1 MKKFSISLLF
11 AAAALFAAAPACSE
25 KEELFPEEGDGIVL
39 RFFSDESMV
48 VTKATTQK
56 EGVDALNEN
65 VLSSVEYFIYSNA
78 QKNGNAVL
86 HGYLENVRQ
95 NAPVSIPMTIETV
108 NSVLCPNGATNFW
121 VYAIANRDR
130 IVAAGD
136 PENLSGTDIATI
148 SALTKD
154 MEIDEGIVKT
164 PQSNFLMSTEGPFEV
179 TNIKRRST
187 IVATAN
193 IGLKRVAAKITVAV
207 RVVPQVTI
215 KNTVT
220 ISGVTDTRTEIWKPR
235 LNEMYIFLVNG
246 AKTGQVS
253 GAPVAGS
260 DLYQYQQVGFDMNGG
275 ESHSYDTYTKRVDGE
290 GNEILDANGLVQY
303 DKTTETGIFYPS
315 NDPFYTYPEKWMYG
329 SEEEPYLKLAIPW
342 DREAGVSDNGLN
354 FGATSKIYYYRV
366 YCPATPIDISNAQF
380 LRNNWYKVILNVGI
394 LGSETDGGAMVING
408 NYYVVDWQERETGGG
423 GSGTGINDSDKEAE
437 IKGARYLFL
446 NEQNFI
452 MYNLEDLMIPYVT
465 SDPCIIENFSAKKYD
480 FSGTTKQEVNTTSQA
495 AWNMDVSLVTTATG
509 AHIKFNHPLNNDTS
523 TDDYDVSPYIITFT
537 IRHKDDPS
545 YAKEVRI
552 EQRPAIM
559 IDMETNSDTGK
570 TNHGNA
576 FVNGAGGAHDPYY
589 YTYGSSLYGK
599 YANESGTV
607 RDNSRTGYKFL
618 DFYLGSAPGVGT
630 SSNSNYN
637 MILIETS
644 VLPSDSEYMLGDPRK
659 YNVDNLNNTDWPAN
673 ASNAVASAWSRSA
686 TSVQGSNRYLSYYY
700 PTDPDDAANN
710 IIAPKF
716 RIASS
721 WGSTQPMRYSDAF
734 RRCASYQED
743 GYPAGRWRL
752 PTVAEIQYIAKLNT
766 DGKITRLLGSS
777 STTDNYGRSNL
788 STNYWCNSGYMVV
801 YNGVNSDWPSNGNK
815 IPSPEIG
822 TDNPDAITDGSTYY
836 VRCVYDDWYWDD
848 YKIGTTDVS
857 TVTKTTFTW
866 GDIAR

>member
-1 MKKFSISLLF
+1 MIL
-11 AAAALFAAAPACSE
+11 ATVPACSI
-25 KEELFPEEGDGIVL
+25 KEDLTPDTGEGVVL

-121 VYAIANRDR
+121 VYAIANHSR
-130 IVAAGD
+130 IVDAGD
-136 PENLSGTDIATI
+136 PENLTGTDVATI

-154 MEIDEGIVKT
+154 LEIDGSVVKT
-164 PQSNFLMSTEGPFEV
+164 PQTNFLMSTDGQFEV

-207 RVVPQVTI
+207 RVVPSVEI

-220 ISGVTDTRTEIWKPR
+220 ISGVTDTRTEVWRPR
-235 LNEMYIFLVNG
+235 LDQMYIYLVNG

-253 GAPVAGS
+253 GEPVDGS
-260 DLYQYQQVGFDMNGG
+260 DLFQYQQIEFDENSG

-303 DKTTETGIFYPS
+303 DKTTETGIFYPAEA
-315 NDPFYTYPEKWMYG
+315 PFYTYPEQWMYG

-342 DREAGVSDNGLN
+342 DRDAGVSDNGLN
-354 FGATSKIYYYRV
+354 FGTTHKIYYYRV
-366 YCPATPIDISNAQF
+366 YCPATAIDISNAEF
-380 LRNNWYKVILNVGI
+380 VRNNWYKVILNVGI
-394 LGSETDGGAMVING
+394 LGSETDGGEMVING
-408 NYYVVDWQERETGGG
+408 NYYVVDWQERDTGSGG
-423 GSGTGINDSDKEAE
+423 EGTGINDSDKEAE

-465 SDPCIIENFSAKKYD
+465 SDPCIIEDFEAKKYV
-480 FSGTTKQEVNTTSQA
+480 FSGSQKDSLITTSPA

-509 AHIKFNHPLNNDTS
+509 AHISFNHPLNNDTS
-523 TDDYDVSPYIITFT
+523 TSDYDVSPYKISFT

-545 YAKEVRI
+545 YAKEVTI

-559 IDMETNSDTGK
+559 IDMDNNTGG
-570 TNHGNA
+570 THYGYTY
-576 FVNGAGGAHDPYY
+576 VNGGSGT
-589 YTYGSSLYGK
+589 TYGTNGTD
-599 YANESGTV
+599 SGNNT
-607 RDNSRTGYKFL
+607 NF
-618 DFYLGSAPGVGT
+618 
-630 SSNSNYN
+630 N
-637 MILIETS
+637 MFIIETT
-644 VLPSDSEYMLGDPRK
+644 VLPSDSDYLLGDPRLTT
-659 YNVDNLNNTDWPAN
+659 VDNLNSWPT
-673 ASNAVASAWSRSA
+673 SDSSVSTWSA
-686 TSVQGSNRYLSYYY
+686 TAASVQGTNRKLTYYY
-700 PTDPDDAANN
+700 PVDPSTNANN
-710 IIAPKF
+710 IIAPKY
-716 RIASS
+716 RVASS
-721 WGSTQPMRYSDAF
+721 HGATTTLSYQYAF
-734 RRCASYQED
+734 RRCASYQEK

-752 PTVAEIQYIAKLNT
+752 PTVAEVSYITKLNA
-766 DGKITRLLGSS
+766 DGMIVRLFGSTS
-777 STTDNYGRSNL
+777 NGETTD
-788 STNYWCNSGYMVV
+788 YWCNSGYVTV
-801 YNGVNSDWPSNGNK
+801 YD
-815 IPSPEIG
+815 G
-822 TDNPDAITDGSTYY
+822 TDAASKQAPVVHTGTSGSKF
-836 VRCVYDDWYWDD
+836 VRCVYDEWYWDGIKYNGTD
-848 YKIGTTDVS
+848 YT
-857 TVTKTTFTW
+857 TVTPLTTFKW
-866 GDIAR
+866 GDIER

>member
-1 MKKFSISLLF
+1 MIL
-11 AAAALFAAAPACSE
+11 ATVPACSI
-25 KEELFPEEGDGIVL
+25 KEDLTPDTGEGVVL

-121 VYAIANRDR
+121 VYAIANRSR

-154 MEIDEGIVKT
+154 MEFDGGNVKT
-164 PQSNFLMSTEGPFEV
+164 PQTNFLMSTDGPFEV
-179 TNIKRRST
+179 TNVKRRST

-193 IGLKRVAAKITVAV
+193 IGLKRVAAKITIAV
-207 RVVPQVTI
+207 RVVPQVKI

-235 LNEMYIFLVNG
+235 MNEMYIYLVNG

-253 GAPVAGS
+253 GEPVDGS
-260 DLYQYQQVGFDMNGG
+260 DLFQYQQIEFDENGG
-275 ESHSYDTYTKRVDGE
+275 ESHSYDTYTKRVDPETGE
-290 GNEILDANGLVQY
+290 EILDANGLVQY

-315 NDPFYTYPEKWMYG
+315 KSPFYTYPEKWMYG

-354 FGATSKIYYYRV
+354 FGTTSKIYYYRV

-480 FSGTTKQEVNTTSQA
+480 FSGTTKKEVNTTSQA

-552 EQRPAIM
+552 EQRPAIV
-559 IDMETNSDTGK
+559 IDSQLNSD
-570 TNHGNA
+570 GNA
-576 FVNGAGGAHDPYY
+576 
-589 YTYGSSLYGK
+589 
-599 YANESGTV
+599 
-607 RDNSRTGYKFL
+607 DNYRGYVFINN
-618 DFYLGSAPGVGT
+618 A
-630 SSNSNYN
+630 SSNANTTPAWYRNSTLSGQNSNPN
-637 MILIETS
+637 MYLISTS
-644 VLPSDSEYMLGDPRK
+644 VLSDSDMLIGDPRT
-659 YNVDNLNNTDWPAN
+659 NTPYKDTDLVSGWSS
-673 ASNAVASAWSRSA
+673 AS
-686 TSVQGSNRYLSYYY
+686 TRYIDGTTGHRLTNYY
-700 PTDPDDAANN
+700 PAETNEAFKD
-710 IIAPKF
+710 IIAPVF
-716 RIASS
+716 RVASS
-721 WGSTQPMRYSDAF
+721 YGKSTSMTFSDAL

-752 PTVAEIQYIAKLNT
+752 PTMAEVLYITTLSQKGMIPELFTFDKTVAQDKSYWCAS
-766 DGKITRLLGSS
+766 GKIDGVYGVPTYFSG
-777 STTDNYGRSNL
+777 TTD
-788 STNYWCNSGYMVV
+788 
-801 YNGVNSDWPSNGNK
+801 
-815 IPSPEIG
+815 
-822 TDNPDAITDGSTYY
+822 DNRW
-836 VRCVYDDWYWDD
+836 VRCVYDEWYWSDM
-848 YKIGTTDVS
+848 KINGNTDASRVNIS
-857 TVTKTTFTW
+857 TFTW
-866 GDIAR
+866 GDIER

>member
-1 MKKFSISLLF
+1 M
-11 AAAALFAAAPACSE
+11 AAAMILATVPACSI
-25 KEELFPEEGDGIVL
+25 KEDLTPDTGEGVVL

-48 VTKATTQK
+48 VTKAKTQK

-121 VYAIANRDR
+121 VYAIANRSR
-130 IVAAGD
+130 IVAEGD

-154 MEIDEGIVKT
+154 MEFDDGGNVKT
-164 PQSNFLMSTEGPFEV
+164 PQPNFLMSTDGPFEV
-179 TNIKRRST
+179 TNVKRRST

-215 KNTVT
+215 NNTVT

-235 LNEMYIFLVNG
+235 LNEMYIYLVNG

-260 DLYQYQQVGFDMNGG
+260 DLYQYQQVEFDMNGS

-303 DKTTETGIFYPS
+303 DKTTETGIFYPTKS
-315 NDPFYTYPEKWMYG
+315 PFYTYPEQWMYG

-342 DREAGVSDNGLN
+342 DREAGYSDNHN
-354 FGATSKIYYYRV
+354 YFGTTSKIYYYRV
-366 YCPATPIDISNAQF
+366 YCPATAIDISNAEF

-394 LGSETDGGAMVING
+394 LGSETDGGEMVING

-452 MYNLEDLMIPYVT
+452 MYNLDDLMIPYVT

-480 FSGTTKQEVNTTSQA
+480 FSGTTKQEVNTTSMA
-495 AWNMDVSLVTTATG
+495 AWNIDVSLVTTATG
-509 AHIKFNHPLNNDTS
+509 AHIKFNHPLNNDTTTS
-523 TDDYDVSPYIITFT
+523 DYDVSPYIITFT

-545 YAKEVRI
+545 YAKEVTI
-552 EQRPAIM
+552 TQRPAIL
-559 IDMETNSDTGK
+559 IDMDN
-570 TNHGNA
+570 N
-576 FVNGAGGAHDPYY
+576 AGGTHDG
-589 YTYGSSLYGK
+589 YTYVNNGETQYYDRSLNDYITRLPSEYSISNSGG
-599 YANESGTV
+599 ESWQYRSIGT
-607 RDNSRTGYKFL
+607 N
-618 DFYLGSAPGVGT
+618 GT
-630 SSNSNYN
+630 SDGQNTNFN
-637 MILIETS
+637 MFLIETT
-644 VLPSDSEYMLGDPRK
+644 VLPSDSDFMLGDPR
-659 YNVDNLNNTDWPAN
+659 VTEIDNLNTTDWPTHKDSNVAGWSAN
-673 ASNAVASAWSRSA
+673 TSAIE
-686 TSVQGSNRYLSYYY
+686 GGNRRLKYYY
-700 PTDPDDAANN
+700 PVDNSTAANN

-716 RIASS
+716 RVASS
-721 WGSTQPMRYSDAF
+721 HGATTQLLYAHAF
-734 RRCASYQED
+734 RRCASYQEK
-743 GYPAGRWRL
+743 GRPAGRWRL
-752 PTVAEIQYIAKLNT
+752 PTMAEVSYITKLST
-766 DGKITRLLGSS
+766 DGMIVRLFGSNNNN
-777 STTDNYGRSNL
+777 TTS
-788 STNYWCNSGYMVV
+788 NYWCNSGYITV
-801 YNGVNSDWPSNGNK
+801 YNGTNAASKQAPVTHEGVF
-815 IPSPEIG
+815 
-822 TDNPDAITDGSTYY
+822 TGSCS
-836 VRCVYDDWYWDD
+836 VRCVYDEWYWEGMKDGD
-848 YKIGTTDVS
+848 NNDLS
-857 TVTKTTFTW
+857 TVNESTFTW

>member
-1 MKKFSISLLF
+1 MKKLSFSLLSM
-11 AAAALFAAAPACSE
+11 AAAMILATVPACSI
-25 KEELFPEEGDGIVL
+25 KEDFTPDTGEGVVL

-48 VTKATTQK
+48 VTKAKTQK

-121 VYAIANRDR
+121 VYAIANHSR

-136 PENLSGTDIATI
+136 PENLSRTDIATI

-154 MEIDEGIVKT
+154 MEFDGGNVKT
-164 PQSNFLMSTEGPFEV
+164 PQTNFLMSTDGPFEV
-179 TNIKRRST
+179 TNVKRRST

-207 RVVPQVTI
+207 RVVPQVEI

-235 LNEMYIFLVNG
+235 LNEMYIYLVNG

-260 DLYQYQQVGFDMNGG
+260 ALYQYQQVEFDMNGG
-275 ESHSYDTYTKRVDGE
+275 ESHSYDTYTKRVDGN

-303 DKTTETGIFYPS
+303 DKTTKTGTFYPS
-315 NDPFYTYPEKWMYG
+315 KSPFYTYPEQWMYG
-329 SEEEPYLKLAIPW
+329 SEKEPYLKLAIPW
-342 DREAGVSDNGLN
+342 DREAGYSDNN
-354 FGATSKIYYYRV
+354 NYFGTTNKIYYYRV
-366 YCPATPIDISNAQF
+366 YCPASAIDMSNAQF

-394 LGSETDGGAMVING
+394 LGSETDGGEMVING

-480 FSGTTKQEVNTTSQA
+480 FSGTTKQEVNTASQA
-495 AWNMDVSLVTTATG
+495 TWNMDVSLVTTATG

-545 YAKEVRI
+545 YAKEVTI
-552 EQRPAIM
+552 TQYPAIV
-559 IDMETNSDTGK
+559 IDSKLNS
-570 TNHGNA
+570 
-576 FVNGAGGAHDPYY
+576 AGGAEVNHGY
-589 YTYGSSLYGK
+589 
-599 YANESGTV
+599 V
-607 RDNSRTGYKFL
+607 FIDNSYDTSNRTADWKRRTAITG
-618 DFYLGSAPGVGT
+618 G
-630 SSNSNYN
+630 SNSNPN
-637 MILIETS
+637 MYLISTS
-644 VLPSDSEYMLGDPRK
+644 VLSDSDMLIGDPRTIDK
-659 YNVDNLNNTDWPAN
+659 YKDSDLVSGWTSTSAPCLDGAAN
-673 ASNAVASAWSRSA
+673 RRLTN
-686 TSVQGSNRYLSYYY
+686 YY
-700 PTDPDDAANN
+700 PTAQDEASSNV
-710 IIAPKF
+710 IAPVF

-721 WGSTQPMRYSDAF
+721 YGQCSRMSYSDAQ

-743 GYPAGRWRL
+743 GYPAGRWRI
-752 PTVAEIQYIAKLNT
+752 PTKAEVLFITTLSQKNMIPKLFTFADTNLDESYWCASGKIDGVYGVPTYFSGT
-766 DGKITRLLGSS
+766 DGTR
-777 STTDNYGRSNL
+777 
-788 STNYWCNSGYMVV
+788 W
-801 YNGVNSDWPSNGNK
+801 
-815 IPSPEIG
+815 
-822 TDNPDAITDGSTYY
+822 
-836 VRCVYDDWYWDD
+836 VRCVYDEWYWSDM
-848 YKIGTTDVS
+848 KINGNTDASRVNIS
-857 TVTKTTFTW
+857 TFTW

>member
-1 MKKFSISLLF
+1 MKKLSFSLLSM
-11 AAAALFAAAPACSE
+11 AAAMILATVPACSI
-25 KEELFPEEGDGIVL
+25 KEDLTPDTGEGVVL

-121 VYAIANRDR
+121 VYAIANHSR
-130 IVAAGD
+130 IVDAGD
-136 PENLSGTDIATI
+136 PENLTGTDVATI

-154 MEIDEGIVKT
+154 LEIDGSVVKT
-164 PQSNFLMSTEGPFEV
+164 PQTNFLMSTDGQFEV

-207 RVVPQVTI
+207 RVVPSVEI

-220 ISGVTDTRTEIWKPR
+220 ISGVTDTRTEVWRPR
-235 LNEMYIFLVNG
+235 LDQMYIYLVNG

-253 GAPVAGS
+253 GEPVDGS
-260 DLYQYQQVGFDMNGG
+260 DLFQYQQIEFDENSG

-303 DKTTETGIFYPS
+303 DKTTETGIFYPAEA
-315 NDPFYTYPEKWMYG
+315 PFYTYPEQWMYG

-342 DREAGVSDNGLN
+342 DRDAGVSDNGLN
-354 FGATSKIYYYRV
+354 FGTTHKIYYYRV
-366 YCPATPIDISNAQF
+366 YCPATAIDISNAEF
-380 LRNNWYKVILNVGI
+380 VRNNWYKVILNVGI
-394 LGSETDGGAMVING
+394 LGSETDGGEMVING
-408 NYYVVDWQERETGGG
+408 NYYVVDWQERDTGSGG
-423 GSGTGINDSDKEAE
+423 EGTGINDSDKEAE

-465 SDPCIIENFSAKKYD
+465 SDPCIIEDFEAKKYV
-480 FSGTTKQEVNTTSQA
+480 FSGSQKDSLITTSPA

-509 AHIKFNHPLNNDTS
+509 AHISFNHPLNNDTS
-523 TDDYDVSPYIITFT
+523 TSDYDVSPYKISFT

-545 YAKEVRI
+545 YAKEVTI

-559 IDMETNSDTGK
+559 IDMDNNTGG
-570 TNHGNA
+570 THYGYTY
-576 FVNGAGGAHDPYY
+576 VNGGSGT
-589 YTYGSSLYGK
+589 TYGTNGTD
-599 YANESGTV
+599 SGNNT
-607 RDNSRTGYKFL
+607 NF
-618 DFYLGSAPGVGT
+618 
-630 SSNSNYN
+630 N
-637 MILIETS
+637 MFIIETT
-644 VLPSDSEYMLGDPRK
+644 VLPSDSDYLLGDPRLTT
-659 YNVDNLNNTDWPAN
+659 VDNLNSWPT
-673 ASNAVASAWSRSA
+673 SDSSVSTWSA
-686 TSVQGSNRYLSYYY
+686 TAASVQGTNRTLTYYY
-700 PTDPDDAANN
+700 PVDPSTNANN
-710 IIAPKF
+710 IIAPKY
-716 RIASS
+716 RVASS
-721 WGSTQPMRYSDAF
+721 HGATTTLSYQYAF
-734 RRCASYQED
+734 RRCASYQEK

-752 PTVAEIQYIAKLNT
+752 PTVAEVSYITKLNA
-766 DGKITRLLGSS
+766 DGMIVRLFGSTS
-777 STTDNYGRSNL
+777 NGETTD
-788 STNYWCNSGYMVV
+788 YWCNSGYVTVYDGTDAASKQAPVV
-801 YNGVNSDWPSNGNK
+801 HTGTSGNK
-815 IPSPEIG
+815 
-822 TDNPDAITDGSTYY
+822 Y
-836 VRCVYDDWYWDD
+836 VRCVYDEWYWDGIKYNGTD
-848 YKIGTTDVS
+848 YT
-857 TVTKTTFTW
+857 TVTPLTTFKW
-866 GDIAR
+866 GDIER

>member
-1 MKKFSISLLF
+1 MIL
-11 AAAALFAAAPACSE
+11 ATVPACSI
-25 KEELFPEEGDGIVL
+25 KEDLTPDTGEGVVL

-48 VTKATTQK
+48 VTKAKTQK

-121 VYAIANRDR
+121 VYAIANHSR

-154 MEIDEGIVKT
+154 MVFDGGNVKT
-164 PQSNFLMSTEGPFEV
+164 PQPNFLMSTDGPFEV
-179 TNIKRRST
+179 TNVKRRST

-220 ISGVTDTRTEIWKPR
+220 ISGVNDTRTEIWKPR
-235 LNEMYIFLVNG
+235 LNEMYIYLVNG

-260 DLYQYQQVGFDMNGG
+260 DLYQYQQVEFDMNGG

-290 GNEILDANGLVQY
+290 GNEILDDNGLVQY
-303 DKTTETGIFYPS
+303 DKTTETGIFYPTKS
-315 NDPFYTYPEKWMYG
+315 PFYTYPEQWMYG

-342 DREAGVSDNGLN
+342 DREAGYSDNHN
-354 FGATSKIYYYRV
+354 YFGTTSKIYYYRV
-366 YCPATPIDISNAQF
+366 YCPASAIDMSNAQF

-394 LGSETDGGAMVING
+394 LGSETDGGEMVING
-408 NYYVVDWQERETGGG
+408 NYYVVNWQERETGGG

-452 MYNLEDLMIPYVT
+452 MYNLDDLMIPYVT

-480 FSGTTKQEVNTTSQA
+480 FSGTTKQEVNTTSMA

-537 IRHKDDPS
+537 IRHKDDIS
-545 YAKEVRI
+545 YAKEVTI
-552 EQRPAIM
+552 TQRPAIL
-559 IDMETNSDTGK
+559 IDMDN
-570 TNHGNA
+570 N
-576 FVNGAGGAHDPYY
+576 AGGTHDG
-589 YTYGSSLYGK
+589 YTYVNNGETQYYDRSLNDYITRLPSEYSISNSGG
-599 YANESGTV
+599 ESWQYRSIGT
-607 RDNSRTGYKFL
+607 N
-618 DFYLGSAPGVGT
+618 GT
-630 SSNSNYN
+630 SDGQNTNFN
-637 MILIETS
+637 MFLIETT
-644 VLPSDSEYMLGDPRK
+644 VLPSDSGFMLGDPR
-659 YNVDNLNNTDWPAN
+659 VTEIDNLNTTDWPTHKDSNVAGWSAN
-673 ASNAVASAWSRSA
+673 TSAIE
-686 TSVQGSNRYLSYYY
+686 GGNRRLKYYY
-700 PTDPDDAANN
+700 PVDNSTAANN

-716 RIASS
+716 RVASS
-721 WGSTQPMRYSDAF
+721 HGATTQLLYAHAF
-734 RRCASYQED
+734 RRCASYQEK
-743 GYPAGRWRL
+743 GRPAGRWRL
-752 PTVAEIQYIAKLNT
+752 PTMAEVSYITKLST
-766 DGKITRLLGSS
+766 DGMIVRLFGSNTNN
-777 STTDNYGRSNL
+777 TTS
-788 STNYWCNSGYMVV
+788 NYWCNSGYITV
-801 YNGVNSDWPSNGNK
+801 YNGTNAASKQAPVTHEGVF
-815 IPSPEIG
+815 
-822 TDNPDAITDGSTYY
+822 TGSCS
-836 VRCVYDDWYWDD
+836 VRCVYDEWYWEGMKDGD
-848 YKIGTTDVS
+848 NNDLS
-857 TVTKTTFTW
+857 TVNESTFTW
-866 GDIAR
+866 GDIPR

>member
-1 MKKFSISLLF
+1 M
-11 AAAALFAAAPACSE
+11 AAAIALATVSACSI
-25 KEELFPEEGDGIVL
+25 KEDLTPDTGEGVIL

-121 VYAIANRDR
+121 VYAIANHSR

-154 MEIDEGIVKT
+154 IEFDGGNVKT
-164 PQSNFLMSTEGPFEV
+164 PQTNFLMSTDGPFEV
-179 TNIKRRST
+179 TNVKRRST

-207 RVVPQVTI
+207 RVVPQVEI
-215 KNTVT
+215 RNTVT

-235 LNEMYIFLVNG
+235 LNEMYIYLVNG

-260 DLYQYQQVGFDMNGG
+260 DLYQYQQVEFDMNGG

-315 NDPFYTYPEKWMYG
+315 KSPFYTYPEKWMYG

-354 FGATSKIYYYRV
+354 FGTTHKIYYYRV
-366 YCPATPIDISNAQF
+366 YCPATAIDVSNAQF

-394 LGSETDGGAMVING
+394 LGSETDGGEMVING
-408 NYYVVDWQERETGGG
+408 NYYVVDWQERETGSGG
-423 GSGTGINDSDKEAE
+423 EGTGINDSDKEAE

-465 SDPCIIENFSAKKYD
+465 SDPCIIEDFEAKKYV
-480 FSGTTKQEVNTTSQA
+480 FSGSQKDSLITTSPA

-509 AHIKFNHPLNNDTS
+509 AHISFNHPLNNDTS
-523 TDDYDVSPYIITFT
+523 TSDYDVSPYKISFT

-545 YAKEVRI
+545 YAKEVTI

-559 IDMETNSDTGK
+559 IDMDNNTDGTHYGY
-570 TNHGNA
+570 TY
-576 FVNGAGGAHDPYY
+576 VNGGTGT
-589 YTYGSSLYGK
+589 TYGT
-599 YANESGTV
+599 N
-607 RDNSRTGYKFL
+607 
-618 DFYLGSAPGVGT
+618 GT
-630 SSNSNYN
+630 SSGNNTNFN
-637 MILIETS
+637 MFIIETT
-644 VLPSDSEYMLGDPRK
+644 VLPSDSDYLLGDPRLTA
-659 YNVDNLNNTDWPAN
+659 VDNLNSWPT
-673 ASNAVASAWSRSA
+673 SDSSVSTWSA
-686 TSVQGSNRYLSYYY
+686 TAASVQGTNRKLTYYY
-700 PTDPDDAANN
+700 PVDPSTNANN
-710 IIAPKF
+710 IIAPKY
-716 RIASS
+716 RVASS
-721 WGSTQPMRYSDAF
+721 HGATTTLSYQYAF
-734 RRCASYQED
+734 RRCASYQEK

-752 PTVAEIQYIAKLNT
+752 PTVAEVSYITKLNA
-766 DGKITRLLGSS
+766 DGMIVRLFGSTS
-777 STTDNYGRSNL
+777 NGETTD
-788 STNYWCNSGYMVV
+788 YWCNSGYVTV
-801 YNGVNSDWPSNGNK
+801 YD
-815 IPSPEIG
+815 G
-822 TDNPDAITDGSTYY
+822 TDAASKQAPVVHTGTSGSKY
-836 VRCVYDDWYWDD
+836 VRCVYDEWYWDGIKYNGTD
-848 YKIGTTDVS
+848 YT
-857 TVTKTTFTW
+857 TVTPLTTFKW
-866 GDIAR
+866 GDIER

>member
-1 MKKFSISLLF
+1 M
-11 AAAALFAAAPACSE
+11 AAAMILATVPACSI
-25 KEELFPEEGDGIVL
+25 KEDLTPDTGEGVVL

-48 VTKATTQK
+48 VTKAKTQK

-121 VYAIANRDR
+121 VYAIANRSR
-130 IVAAGD
+130 IVATGD

-164 PQSNFLMSTEGPFEV
+164 PQSNFLMSTDGPFEV
-179 TNIKRRST
+179 TNVKRRST

-207 RVVPQVTI
+207 RVVPQVEI
-215 KNTVT
+215 NNTVT
-220 ISGVTDTRTEIWKPR
+220 ISGVTDTRTEVWKPR
-235 LNEMYIFLVNG
+235 LNEMYIYLVNG

-260 DLYQYQQVGFDMNGG
+260 ALYQYQQVEFDMNGG
-275 ESHSYDTYTKRVDGE
+275 ESHSYDKYTKRVDPETGK
-290 GNEILDANGLVQY
+290 EILDANGLVQY

-315 NDPFYTYPEKWMYG
+315 KSPFYTYPEQWMYG

-342 DREAGVSDNGLN
+342 DREAGYSDNN
-354 FGATSKIYYYRV
+354 NYFGTTSKIYYYRV
-366 YCPATPIDISNAQF
+366 YCPASAIDMSNAQF

-394 LGSETDGGAMVING
+394 LGSETDGGEMVING
-408 NYYVVDWQERETGGG
+408 NYYVVDWQERETGSGG
-423 GSGTGINDSDKEAE
+423 EGTGINDSDKEAE

-452 MYNLEDLMIPYVT
+452 MYNLENLMIPYVT
-465 SDPCIIENFSAKKYD
+465 SDPCIIEDFEAKKYV
-480 FSGTTKQEVNTTSQA
+480 FSGSQKDSLITTSPA

-509 AHIKFNHPLNNDTS
+509 AHISFNHPLNNDTS
-523 TDDYDVSPYIITFT
+523 TSNYDVSPYKISFT

-545 YAKEVRI
+545 YAKEVTI

-559 IDMETNSDTGK
+559 IDMDNNSNTSNYGYVYVNNGETQYYDNTIGGYLTRLPSAYSISNSGGSSWQYRSIGTNGTNSG
-570 TNHGNA
+570 TNTN
-576 FVNGAGGAHDPYY
+576 F
-589 YTYGSSLYGK
+589 
-599 YANESGTV
+599 
-607 RDNSRTGYKFL
+607 
-618 DFYLGSAPGVGT
+618 
-630 SSNSNYN
+630 N
-637 MILIETS
+637 MFLIETT
-644 VLPSDSEYMLGDPRK
+644 VLPSDSDFMLGDPR
-659 YNVDNLNNTDWPAN
+659 VTTIDNLNTTDWPAHKD
-673 ASNAVASAWSRSA
+673 SNPAGWSANTTAIEGGSR
-686 TSVQGSNRYLSYYY
+686 QLKYYY
-700 PTDPDDAANN
+700 PVDNSTSADN

-716 RIASS
+716 RVASS
-721 WGSTQPMRYSDAF
+721 HGATTQMLYAHAF
-734 RRCASYQED
+734 RRCASYQEK
-743 GYPAGRWRL
+743 GRPAGRWRL
-752 PTVAEIQYIAKLNT
+752 PTMAEVSYITKLSADGMIVRLFGGTNT
-766 DGKITRLLGSS
+766 
-777 STTDNYGRSNL
+777 STSGETSV
-788 STNYWCNSGYMVV
+788 YWCNSGYITV
-801 YNGVNSDWPSNGNK
+801 YNGTGAAAKQTPVTHPGVFTGVCS
-815 IPSPEIG
+815 
-822 TDNPDAITDGSTYY
+822 
-836 VRCVYDDWYWDD
+836 VRCVYDEWYWDS
-848 YKIGTTDVS
+848 YKLDEEDAS
-857 TVTKTTFTW
+857 TVTPLTTFTW